1 MFLDLVFGGLV
12 LWMIAAGLYQ
22 LTTGRDAWIAT
33 FPSSRR
39 TPGRTEIRISGAA
52 ALVVGV
58 ALVPV
63 FAGLIHG
70 ALRPGWVSGR
80 MADQVGT
87 HPNRRETS

>member
-1 MFLDLVFGGLV
+1 MFLDLVFGGLL
-12 LWMIAAGLYQ
+12 LWMMGAGMYQ
-22 LTTGRDAWIAT
+22 LTTGRDAWITT

-39 TPGRTEIRISGAA
+39 TPGPTEVRISGAA

-70 ALRPGWVSGR
+70 ALGPS
-80 MADQVGT
+80 
-87 HPNRRETS
+87 